1 MGILAELFE
10 LLFDSDMK
18 REEQLIEDAENEIK
32 QIKTKRRLDKAR
44 ITAATLD
51 LLATKIKDDIAA
63 TRDNAKRITKQL
75 ALLSKLESKDGHPV
89 SFAQTIAANIKAQE
103 DLLRND
109 REGISVL
116 QTYLRFATAGCCC
129 RDGKVKCVSCR
140 GTGEKREKIECSSCG
155 GDGWNRGK
163 FSDSKCDYCVG
174 GYAWS
179 DPETCRTCV
188 GTGWVIHKICEG
200 TARKNYKK
208 IKKVLRRAIPDIP
221 KKGRKQTGPTSISDA
236 VESQHRI
243 YISDAL

>member
-10 LLFDSDMK
+10 LLFDSDIK

-32 QIKTKRRLDKAR
+32 QTRTKRRLDKAR

-63 TRDNAKRITKQL
+63 TRDNAKRIAKQI
-75 ALLSKLESKDGHPV
+75 ALLRKLESRDGHPA
-89 SFAQTIAANIKAQE
+89 SFTQTIAANIKAQE

-116 QTYLRFATAGCCC
+116 QTYLRFATARCSCH
-129 RDGKVKCVSCR
+129 DGKVKCVACR
-140 GTGEKREKIECSSCG
+140 GTGEKREKIECSACG
-155 GDGWNRGK
+155 GEGWNRGI
-163 FSDSKCDYCVG
+163 FSDIKCGYCVG

-179 DPETCRTCV
+179 DPETCGTCA
-188 GTGWVIHKICEG
+188 GTGWVIHKACEG

-208 IKKVLRRAIPDIP
+208 IKKVLGRAIPNTP
-221 KKGRKQTGPTSISDA
+221 TTGRKQTGPCGHFRRS
-236 VESQHRI
+236 
-243 YISDAL
+243 

>member
-10 LLFDSDMK
+10 LLFESDIK

-32 QIKTKRRLDKAR
+32 QTRTKRRLDKAR

-63 TRDNAKRITKQL
+63 TRDNAKRIAKQI
-75 ALLSKLESKDGHPV
+75 ALLSKLESRDGHPAR
-89 SFAQTIAANIKAQE
+89 FTLTIAANIKAQE
-103 DLLRND
+103 NLLRNH

-116 QTYLRFATAGCCC
+116 QTYLRFATARCSCH
-129 RDGKVKCVSCR
+129 DGKVKCVSCR
-140 GTGEKREKIECSSCG
+140 GTGEKREKIECSACG
-155 GDGWNRGK
+155 GDGWNRGR
-163 FSDSKCDYCVG
+163 FSDSKCSYCVG

-179 DPETCRTCV
+179 DPETCGTCA

-208 IKKVLRRAIPDIP
+208 IKKVLRRAIPDTP
-221 KKGRKQTGPTSISDA
+221 TNVRKMNSPGFHRGSA
-236 VESQHRI
+236 V
-243 YISDAL
+243 